1 MFQKAML
8 IYNGNAGQR
17 DAEKIL
23 SQTAPILASKIPKLF
38 LYQTQKPGDA
48 EHFCRQHGEE
58 VELVIVMGGD
68 GTVHEA
74 INGLA
79 PLDTRP
85 GLAILPAGTC
95 NDFARSLN
103 IPLNLKQAA
112 ELIAFNGVE
121 REVDLVETD
130 DRYFSNFWGTG
141 LIAAASESIDEA
153 SKGMFGRLSYYM
165 SALRT
170 LSEQDTF
177 RFKLEFDGRTVEDDA
192 VMLLFMNGRSI
203 GATEFPMDSIQMDDG
218 LLNVLVVKEA
228 GFTLLKE
235 IFTAK
240 TSVDWE
246 ENESTITQYMTSACK
261 VTLDEAQTIDL
272 DGEHYKGAHDTIRIL
287 KQHISVMVPSD
298 VADINE

>member
-68 GTVHEA
+68 GTVHES

-79 PLDTRP
+79 PLDKRP
-85 GLAILPAGTC
+85 VLAILPAGTC

-112 ELIAFNGVE
+112 ELIAFSGIE
-121 REVDLVETD
+121 KEVDLVATD
-130 DRYFSNFWGTG
+130 RRYFSNFWGTG
-141 LIAAASESIDEA
+141 LIANASESIDET
-153 SKGMFGRLSYYM
+153 SKGMFGRFSYYM

-177 RFKLEFDGRTVEDDA
+177 PFKLELDDRVVEEEG
-192 VMLLFMNGRSI
+192 VMLLFMNGKSI
-203 GATEFPMDSIQMDDG
+203 GATEFPMESIQMDDG
-218 LLNVLVVKEA
+218 LLNVIVVKEA

-246 ENESTITQYMTSACK
+246 EDETTITQYKTSRCK
-261 VTLDEAQTIDL
+261 VVLDEEKTIDL
-272 DGEHYKGAHDTIRIL
+272 DGEHYKGQYDEIAVL
-287 KQHISVMVPSD
+287 KKHISVIVPKPEG
-298 VADINE
+298 AEE

>member
-23 SQTAPILASKIPKLF
+23 SQTAPILASKIPQLF

-68 GTVHEA
+68 GTVHES

-79 PLDTRP
+79 PLDKRP
-85 GLAILPAGTC
+85 SLAILPAGTC

-112 ELIAFNGVE
+112 ELIAFNGNE
-121 REVDLVETD
+121 RLVDLVETD
-130 DRYFSNFWGTG
+130 HRYFSNFWGTG
-141 LIAAASESIDEA
+141 LIAAASESIDET
-153 SKGMFGRLSYYM
+153 SKGMLGRFSYYI
-165 SALRT
+165 SALKT

-177 RFKLEFDGRTVEDDA
+177 SFKLEIGDQTIEDEA
-192 VMLLFMNGRSI
+192 VMLLFMNGKSI
-203 GATEFPMDSIQMDDG
+203 GATEFPMDSIQLDDG
-218 LLNVLVVKEA
+218 LLNVLIVKEA

-240 TSVDWE
+240 TTVDWE
-246 ENESTITQYMTSACK
+246 EDDSTIIQHQTSSCK
-261 VTLDEAQTIDL
+261 VTLNETQTIDL
-272 DGEHYKGAHDTIRIL
+272 DGEHYKGSHDTISVL
-287 KQHISVMVPSD
+287 KQHISVIAPVP
-298 VADINE
+298 EQ

>member
-23 SQTAPILASKIPKLF
+23 SQTAPILASKIPMLF

-58 VELVIVMGGD
+58 VELVIIMGGD

-79 PLDTRP
+79 PLDKRP
-85 GLAILPAGTC
+85 CLAILPAGTC
-95 NDFARSLN
+95 NDFARSLD

-112 ELIAFNGVE
+112 ELIAFSGME
-121 REVDLVETD
+121 KEVDLVATNH
-130 DRYFSNFWGTG
+130 RYFSNFWGTG
-141 LIAAASESIDEA
+141 LIAAASESIDDA
-153 SKGMFGRLSYYM
+153 SKGMFGRFSYYM
-165 SALRT
+165 SALKT
-170 LSEQDTF
+170 LSEQD
-177 RFKLEFDGRTVEDDA
+177 RFNVKLEFDDRVIEEEA
-192 VMLLFMNGRSI
+192 VMLLFMNGKSI
-203 GATEFPMDSIQMDDG
+203 GATEFPMDSIQMNDG
-218 LLNVLVVKEA
+218 LINILVVKEA

-246 ENESTITQYMTSACK
+246 EDETTITQYKTSSCR
-261 VTLDEAQTIDL
+261 VTLNTTKTIDL
-272 DGEHYKGAHDTIRIL
+272 DGEHYKGDHDEITVL
-287 KQHISVMVPSD
+287 KNHISVIVPTPE
-298 VADINE
+298 AQ

>member
-38 LYQTQKPGDA
+38 LFQTQKPGDA

-68 GTVHEA
+68 GTVHES

-79 PLDTRP
+79 PLDKRP
-85 GLAILPAGTC
+85 SLAILPAGTC
-95 NDFARSLN
+95 NDFARSLG

-112 ELIAFNGVE
+112 ELIAFSGIE
-121 REVDLVETD
+121 KEIDLVETD
-130 DRYFSNFWGTG
+130 HRYFSNFWGTG
-141 LIAAASESIDEA
+141 LIAAASKSIDDT
-153 SKGMFGRLSYYM
+153 SKGMLGRFSYYI

-170 LSEQDTF
+170 LSEQDKF
-177 RFKLEFDGRTVEDDA
+177 SFKLEMDDQIIEEEA
-192 VMLLFMNGRSI
+192 VMLLFMNGKSI

-246 ENESTITQYMTSACK
+246 EDEATITQYQTASCR
-261 VTLDEAQTIDL
+261 VTLDSDKTIDL
-272 DGEHYKGAHDTIRIL
+272 DGEHYNGSHDEISVL
-287 KQHISVMVPSD
+287 KQHISVIVPKPEEI
-298 VADINE
+298 AD